1 MSAGRSGPWSRAAV
15 VCGVLALI
23 AVPASVYYASSAVL
37 ALLALLLAAV
47 GRWRGERSWHAW
59 FWPSIAALAGVIA
72 FAGYLYLTGGGAV
85 DHKTADQ
92 VLKDN
97 FADSFD
103 ENFKNVLG
111 DGGGRGASSWP
122 GGPSSDGGW

>member
-1 MSAGRSGPWSRAAV
+1 MSGGRSGAWSRAAV
-15 VCGVLALI
+15 VCGVVALV
-23 AVPASVYYASSAVL
+23 AVPASVYYASSAWL

-47 GRWRGERSWHAW
+47 GRWRGERSLHAW
-59 FWPSIAALAGVIA
+59 LWPSIALIAGVVG
-72 FAGYLYLTGGGAV
+72 FTGYLYLTGSGAV
-85 DHKTADQ
+85 DQQTADQ